1 EKFPQFQT
9 AIDQLHDSTPESQG
23 AICAVYQESRQV
35 FEKYVEDMLNGVKT
49 PKEAAE
55 AMQKDIDSA
64 INDYNRANKK

>member
-1 EKFPQFQT
+1 
-9 AIDQLHDSTPESQG
+9 
-23 AICAVYQESRQV
+23 
-35 FEKYVEDMLNGVKT
+35 MLNGVKT